1 MAIAAAAALAILCY
15 VSPYSAPIPVSA
27 VDCGDSRAQAMVE
40 ARAMPIRFAL
50 GGGPGTPAPSMRE
63 STPMYGLM
71 GRMIAQPG
79 QREALIA
86 ILLEGTEAMPGC
98 LSYVVA
104 RDAKDGNAIWVT
116 EVWESKEAH
125 AASLKLPA
133 VQAAI
138 AKGRPLIAGFD
149 SYTETSPAGGVGLT
163 R

>member
-1 MAIAAAAALAILCY
+1 
-15 VSPYSAPIPVSA
+15 
-27 VDCGDSRAQAMVE
+27 
-40 ARAMPIRFAL
+40 
-50 GGGPGTPAPSMRE
+50 
-63 STPMYGLM
+63 MYGLM

-79 QREALIA
+79 QRDALIA
-86 ILLEGTEAMPGC
+86 ILLEGTGDMPGC

-104 RDAKDGNAIWVT
+104 RDAKDENAIWVT
-116 EVWESKEAH
+116 EVWDSKEAH

-149 SYTETSPAGGVGLT
+149 SYTETSPAGGVGLP